1 MARKQRFPHLLGSK
15 WTARAKTFG
24 WRHFQVVNRK
34 NQGKWV
40 YAELEASCDREV
52 RFWINAKSLKD
63 RELWEPGWTPLNEM
77 APSGEEPLPE
87 VDDFRDLAP
96 LQDQPLGDLAGANSP
111 ESLEPLP

>member
-15 WTARAKTFG
+15 WTARARTFG

-40 YAELEASCDREV
+40 YAELEASCDRDV

-77 APSGEEPLPE
+77 APSGETPLPE
-87 VDDFRDLAP
+87 VDDLSDLEP
-96 LQDQPLGDLAGANSP
+96 MEHSELGDLAGGDP
-111 ESLEPLP
+111 TDSLP

>member
-24 WRHFQVVNRK
+24 WRHFQAINRK

-63 RELWEPGWTPLNEM
+63 RQLWEPGWTPLNEM
-77 APSGEEPLPE
+77 EPSGEGDRAGES
-87 VDDFRDLAP
+87 DDIDIIP
-96 LQDQPLGDLAGANSP
+96 
-111 ESLEPLP
+111 